1 MQRSATPSRP
11 SMRWKDRVRPK
22 LRERYAEKHELLRA
36 ELEKAYDALQPSERV
51 LRKPQM
57 LREFEGKTQ
66 RLKEQEEAEWMK
78 MVEDRVNWRVMAA
91 ESQDRATSIE
101 RKLRNGLQLAPLAK
115 RTLELEE
122 AGVLADDDQAL
133 PPPRRTRLVRE
144 QPRSRTRQKSE
155 PAQQS
160 RNQPVPSPPIAL
172 QRESPSRGQARSRV
186 PASVPAHPPNGPRV
200 KAPMPT
206 THRARSAEGEQGS
219 SRRQPTDT
227 LFRSSSDS
235 SAAPPLPPKDFP
247 SLSLPHNTLTQDP
260 SHRSP
265 ATRLPQAETDASGS
279 HLRRPRARRTAPIT
293 SEGAH
298 ARPGSPPHSNVAS
311 GASPYHEPRVVDG
324 VSGSAIPLRS
334 GARGTRGDEAER
346 DRLERVLANLA
357 DEEEY
362 HLPNTKRRI
371 QTELDDEFDMKG
383 QVWRLKGKFLLGLYE
398 ARRARDDVIDCER
411 GYRPRKNMRTAR
423 AALKKATDEE
433 EQLRHDFVEVL
444 DRWEEARKRVISRLR
459 L

>member
-66 RLKEQEEAEWMK
+66 HLKEQEEAEWMK

-133 PPPRRTRLVRE
+133 HDYQRWLDPEIREKREAKPLGHPGDPSDAYETDPHAASPPVSGNPPPRRTRLVRE
-144 QPRSRTRQKSE
+144 QPRK

-160 RNQPVPSPPIAL
+160 RNQP
-172 QRESPSRGQARSRV
+172 RESPSRGQARSRV
-186 PASVPAHPPNGPRV
+186 PAS
-200 KAPMPT
+200 APMPT
-206 THRARSAEGEQGS
+206 THRARSAEGQQGS

-279 HLRRPRARRTAPIT
+279 HLR
-293 SEGAH
+293 AH

-311 GASPYHEPRVVDG
+311 VDG

-334 GARGTRGDEAER
+334 ER

-383 QVWRLKGKFLLGLYE
+383 QVWRLKGKFLLVYE

-411 GYRPRKNMRTAR
+411 GYRPRKDMRTAR